1 VSSLARCRCRH
12 CQTEF
17 EARWGG
23 GFRYADRFCPEC
35 GAWRC
40 LQYSEDPRTWEAFQ
54 TLNLTFQQPQGPLH
68 ERQGRIAQAAAE
80 LDAQVRIV
88 LGRCPCGGAFT
99 DEKPHCPGCGSEDL
113 DPLGQ
118 VLMDYD

>member
-88 LGRCPCGGAFT
+88 LGPMPLWRGLHGRETPLSRLRLGGPSTPWAR
-99 DEKPHCPGCGSEDL
+99 S
-113 DPLGQ
+113 
-118 VLMDYD
+118 